1 MPRLQKKSK
10 EVPKMVDLSKITPT
24 QEYIIARH
32 SKMVG
37 KVLDLVEA
45 SLPEGNQCDKL
56 KKLLQVPLYD
66 FRNEMIQLDSKGLP
80 TDE

>member
-1 MPRLQKKSK
+1 M
-10 EVPKMVDLSKITPT
+10 DISKITPT

-37 KVLDLVEA
+37 KILDLVEA

-66 FRNEMIQLDSKGLP
+66 FRNEMIQLDNKGLP
-80 TDE
+80 ESD

>member
-1 MPRLQKKSK
+1 
-10 EVPKMVDLSKITPT
+10 MVDVKKVTPT

-56 KKLLQVPLYD
+56 KKLIQVPLYD
-66 FRNEMIQLDSKGLP
+66 YRNDMLQLDSTGIPKQ
-80 TDE
+80 D

>member
-1 MPRLQKKSK
+1 MDVSK
-10 EVPKMVDLSKITPT
+10 VT
-24 QEYIIARH
+24 RH

-66 FRNEMIQLDSKGLP
+66 FRNEMIHLDSNGLSNP
-80 TDE
+80 D